1 MLGKGSIIGNYEIV
15 EPIAAGGMGVVFH
28 ARHRFLHKD
37 VAIKELSSHLAINE
51 RVRARFQQEAYVQSK
66 LEHPGVV
73 NVHDFLMEQDSL
85 AIVMEL
91 VSGPSLEQVIQHE
104 RPMPWSGPET
114 MAVMGPVIR
123 AIAHAHEL
131 GVVHRDL
138 KPPNVLLDRARGPE
152 WPGRP
157 CITDFGLAKIL
168 QSGGGLTQVG
178 TMMGTVPYMAPEQFR
193 GQLDADA
200 RADVFAL
207 GMLLWRLLTGRLPVN
222 PDDMV
227 EVADVYTGSQSIE
240 KLADLR
246 PDIPSNLSDIVACAL
261 SVDAAS
267 RPPSAAA
274 LESLLAGCDMAA
286 IPRGAN
292 PPPPAAG
299 GGGVAADLGPA
310 PISVNGT
317 TTASGSYEEVPR
329 TPVIPVSSPSPM
341 FGASIP
347 PMPGGPGPAGET
359 SDPDHDATIKDRMPE
374 ARVHPSQAPSN
385 GPAAPVGGHGDVR
398 HGAGASGGAGGSAP
412 GGASAPPSTPPS
424 VSSALTPFGQTP
436 EAQAPTRLSEPPASL
451 PPAPPS
457 TDVSVEIIDEPEGP
471 ARRSKAWLLIPIGIL
486 GFAGLVFIGLFIVL
500 GALIGRSASNDGPAP
515 GSGEAAAV
523 TEYSDERDD
532 GSPDTELETQAPPED
547 VSLDAAGDA
556 EEEDESGDQRVRIS
570 HRTPQDAFEVG
581 GAFEVSARTQ
591 GADRCE
597 VLLDWWGDDGSEGSL
612 ELERKTGHS
621 YKGTLT
627 LGKEHSPEFAYR
639 LRTTECGE
647 AFSPSEDGRHTVAVD
662 RPEPTG
668 PIDISHSPPGTMIVG
683 DKHRFVA
690 TTPGNSDCELFFA
703 WWKKGS
709 SDRHSHSMSRS
720 GETHTYPITITSD
733 HLGGFEYS
741 IVATSCGAAK
751 WPKSAESQRVDVF

>member
-1 MLGKGSIIGNYEIV
+1 MLGKGSTIGNYEIIR
-15 EPIAAGGMGVVFH
+15 PIAAGGMGVVFH

-91 VSGPSLEQVIQHE
+91 VNGPSLEQVLQHE
-104 RPMPWSGPET
+104 RPMPWSGPEA

-138 KPPNVLLDRARGPE
+138 KPPNVLLDRSKGPD

-227 EVADVYTGSQSIE
+227 EVADVYTGSQPIE
-240 KLADLR
+240 KLAELR
-246 PDIPSNLSDIVACAL
+246 PDVPSNLSDIVEIAL
-261 SVDAAS
+261 SVDPAS

-274 LESLLAGCDMAA
+274 LEDLLAGCDMTA
-286 IPRGAN
+286 IPRGVA
-292 PPPPAAG
+292 PASPEAG
-299 GGGVAADLGPA
+299 DGGVAADAGPA
-310 PISVNGT
+310 PVSFDGT
-317 TTASGSYEEVPR
+317 TTASGSFEEVPR
-329 TPVIPVSSPSPM
+329 TPVISTSAPGPVSLT
-341 FGASIP
+341 SIP
-347 PMPGGPGPAGET
+347 PMPGGSEPAAHA
-359 SDPDHDATIKDRMPE
+359 SDPDLDKTILDR
-374 ARVHPSQAPSN
+374 R
-385 GPAAPVGGHGDVR
+385 PAAGAEQRGEDPVSGL
-398 HGAGASGGAGGSAP
+398 ASS
-412 GGASAPPSTPPS
+412 PPSTPPS
-424 VSSALTPFGQTP
+424 VSAALTPFSQTP

-457 TDVSVEIIDEPEGP
+457 SDVSVEIIDEPRGP
-471 ARRSKAWLLIPIGIL
+471 ARRGKAWLLIPIGIL
-486 GFAGLVFIGLFIVL
+486 GFAGLVFLGLFIVL
-500 GALIGRSASNDGPAP
+500 GAVIGSTA
-515 GSGEAAAV
+515 GSGGSKGAPEEVAAV
-523 TEYSDERDD
+523 TDSSDELD
-532 GSPDTELETQAPPED
+532 GDKRAAEPETAAPETEP
-547 VSLDAAGDA
+547 SDAAPDVEGDA
-556 EEEDESGDQRVRIS
+556 DSGEERVRIS
-570 HRTPQDAFEVG
+570 HRTPQGPFEVG
-581 GAFEVSARTQ
+581 GAFEVAGRTQ

-597 VLLDWWGDDGSEGSL
+597 VVLDWWGDGGAEGSL
-612 ELERKTGHS
+612 ELQRVTGHS
-621 YKGTLT
+621 YKGKLS
-627 LGKEHSPEFAYR
+627 LGKEHAPEFDYR
-639 LRTTECGE
+639 LRTTECAE
-647 AFSPSEDGRHTVAVD
+647 AFAPSEDGRYSVVVD

-668 PIDISHSPPGTMIVG
+668 PVEISHTPPGTMIVG
-683 DKHRFVA
+683 DKHRFVV
-690 TTPGNSDCELFFA
+690 TTPGKSDCELFFA

-709 SDRHSHSMSRS
+709 SDRHSHSMSQS
-720 GETHTYPITITSD
+720 GESHTYSLTITSA

-741 IVATSCGAAK
+741 IVATGCGAGK
-751 WPKSAESQRVDVF
+751 WPANKDSRRVDVF